1 MPDNYLAV
9 DDTEIGRGDK
19 ILLGCSDYFINKLLL
34 DEVILPVYNSNE
46 KLTIQYDKR
55 KRYSSINRI

>member
-1 MPDNYLAV
+1 MPDSYLAV
-9 DDTEIGRGDK
+9 DDTEIGRGNK
-19 ILLGCSDYFINKLLL
+19 IPLWLFGLLNKLLL
-34 DEVILPVYNSNE
+34 DEVLLPVYNSNE